1 MLLFPRWGHRGLE
14 RKSLSVQSPL
24 ESEAQARAWPPAPV
38 PLALAGCPWRKEHMT
53 PPGRIQ
59 ELACVPGAALC
70 ALSPMLF
77 QFSGEE
83 TEAGNIKGFL
93 GEPPFMLMY
102 V

>member
-1 MLLFPRWGHRGLE
+1 
-14 RKSLSVQSPL
+14 
-24 ESEAQARAWPPAPV
+24 
-38 PLALAGCPWRKEHMT
+38 MT